1 MAKVSS
7 LIDAESINKHERT
20 GARAP
25 EIKPESGLILLFAIG
40 MTVGSGTETDAFM
53 WLRAA

>member
-20 GARAP
+20 GAQAL
-25 EIKPESGLILLFAIG
+25 EIKPESGLILLFANFRG
-40 MTVGSGTETDAFM
+40 VWDC
-53 WLRAA
+53 AA